1 MNRNKLSKSQGF
13 TLLEVMIS
21 IAILAIGMLGIAG
34 LQMVSI
40 EHNNAAY
47 LRSQAITISQ
57 DIVERMRNNPDA
69 VNANKFDSIDS
80 DNISALESTACLI
93 AAEGCTSD
101 ALADIDLYQWAQT
114 IKAMNGDNSRQ
125 QLPNAQATIT
135 VDGTNSNLFTINVEW
150 DVKKWQSVSGSE
162 ATYNRANSTTNY
174 EFQVIIH

>member
-1 MNRNKLSKSQGF
+1 MNKMLKTQGF

-80 DNISALESTACLI
+80 DNISAISSACLT

-114 IKAMNGDNSRQ
+114 ITSINGDNTRQ
-125 QLPNAQATIT
+125 QLPNAQATVT
-135 VDGTNSNLFTINVEW
+135 VDGTNANLFTINVTWQVRE
-150 DVKKWQSVSGSE
+150 WQSVSG
-162 ATYNRANSTTNY
+162 ATATFNRANSTTNY
-174 EFQVIIH
+174 DFQVIIH